1 MANWVDNPDI
11 LKIKPENCINQDENS
26 TVKAYE
32 LAGHW
37 PYILQQTLERIHLCA
52 GRGTAPEALVQ

>member
-11 LKIKPENCINQDENS
+11 LKIKPENCVNQDGNS

-37 PYILQQTLERIHLCA
+37 PYILQQTLERIHLCV
-52 GRGTAPEALVQ
+52 GRGTAP